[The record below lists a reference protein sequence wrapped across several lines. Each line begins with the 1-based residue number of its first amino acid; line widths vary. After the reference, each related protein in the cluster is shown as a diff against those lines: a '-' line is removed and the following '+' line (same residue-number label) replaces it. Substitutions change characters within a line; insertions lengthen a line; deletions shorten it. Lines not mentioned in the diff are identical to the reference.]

1 MKMLIDREKN
11 GQIDRQTLGL
21 HHVPDRG
28 NDTVKTTAQ
37 ALTAAEMI
45 GLLCLYSYIQ
55 WTNRQLLQQDM

>member
-55 WTNRQLLQQDM
+55 